1 MSRGIVTAKR
11 GVEPALGPMVLR
23 LFGACD
29 VTTETGLRM
38 QLRRAAAAAGGRHL
52 VVDLSDVPFMD
63 AVGFSA
69 LVEVRA
75 LTRNRLTVQNPPWSL
90 GCILGALNLTGQFTI
105 VETRMSDAGEISDQ
119 IA

>member
-1 MSRGIVTAKR
+1 
-11 GVEPALGPMVLR
+11 MVLR

-29 VTTETGLRM
+29 AATQTGFLL
-38 QLRRAAAAAGGRHL
+38 QLRRAAAAAQGRHL

-63 AVGFSA
+63 AAGLAA
-69 LVEVRA
+69 LIEVRA

-90 GCILGALNLTGQFTI
+90 GRILSALNLTGQFALLD
-105 VETRMSDAGEISDQ
+105 TRMSEAGEMTNQ